1 MEGQRHYSS
10 IGIHDVFL
18 SSIDLRQ
25 LPQSYDDSA
34 NSSFDSPEIL
44 GSIKSVPEDF
54 IVRER
59 ASDKLKLP
67 EEWRVADLRESV
79 APIAEPSVKKN
90 EPVEGQKSGL
100 ELEQKLDPLEV
111 VQRVLNA
118 HHAEKSKEIME
129 RLQSLQGTGLAELRR
144 HASKNQTMEPPQE
157 EHQFVLIPPIP
168 SDTSCLCEVAEH
180 GGDRGSLHRCLKLAL
195 PLLTTETIKQQ
206 DGAASV
212 KATIDSSYFPLAP
225 NICDPE
231 VNLPQ
236 FYKFHKRGCCCCPHI
251 KQQQQNRKRSHDR
264 STKYDSNDP
273 SQFLLPLRPG
283 LSKDDR
289 RKIHH
294 LISSKTRDFETG
306 ILPEYETT
314 TSDGAIFKTTALTL
328 RWSKSAQRKTQ
339 GRKTTNKTAS
349 LLFVMK
355 KRQQEHLSALNMLTR
370 VLRCRQADIGIAG
383 IKDMH
388 AITYQFCTIRGG
400 VNQERLLRANG
411 MLKSKGMEIG
421 SVRPVDHILRQGE
434 LEGNRFVIIVRDVK
448 RVRVSV
454 NNKVMEE
461 TFVDCDRGHILARAD
476 AVRTHG
482 FVNYYGEQRVGI
494 AGTPEVV
501 GVRSFDIG
509 RSMLQRKFD
518 KTVDLLMS
526 GRLICRGIDEQEG
539 AQVRKARQVW
549 KDSGGNVEETVKSLP
564 KGDSMARERA
574 VLHGLK
580 RYKNPLDALKCLNFG
595 VRTFWIHAYQS
606 YIWNKMASE
615 RLELYGRKVVAGDL
629 VKADGDEVVSI
640 ATEDTASNYTLEQV
654 VLPLPGYNMQYPDNE
669 IGKRYMELLAEE
681 DVKFEKNAPLE
692 ATAKGSYRRLIVA
705 MTSLEIKFLEEDES
719 SSTADAF
726 QLSFDLPSG
735 SYATMLLRELM
746 VSTVTRG

>member
-10 IGIHDVFL
+10 IGIHDFFL
-18 SSIDLRQ
+18 SSVDPKQ
-25 LPQSYDDSA
+25 LPQSYDSA
-34 NSSFDSPEIL
+34 NSFDSPEIL

-54 IVRER
+54 VVRER
-59 ASDKLKLP
+59 ASDKLNLP

-79 APIAEPSVKKN
+79 ATAIAEPVKKN

-100 ELEQKLDPLEV
+100 ELEQELDPLEV
-111 VQRVLNA
+111 VQRVLNT
-118 HHAEKSKEIME
+118 HHVE
-129 RLQSLQGTGLAELRR
+129 RSRDILESLQSLQETGLAELRQ
-144 HASKNQTMEPPQE
+144 HASNQTMEPPQE
-157 EHQFVLIPPIP
+157 QQFVLIPPIP
-168 SDTSCLCEVAEH
+168 SDTSCLFEVAEH
-180 GGDRGSLHRCLKLAL
+180 GGDRGSLHRCLKLAF
-195 PLLTTETIKQQ
+195 PLLTTETVKQQ
-206 DGAASV
+206 DGASV

-236 FYKFHKRGCCCCPHI
+236 LYKFHKRGCPL
-251 KQQQQNRKRSHDR
+251 KQQNRKRSHDR

-306 ILPEYETT
+306 TLPDYETT
-314 TSDGAIFKTTALTL
+314 TSDGSIFKTTALTL
-328 RWSKSAQRKTQ
+328 RWSKNAQRKTQ
-339 GRKTTNKTAS
+339 GRKTNNKAAS

-370 VLRCRQADIGIAG
+370 VFRCRQADIGIAG

-388 AITYQFCTIRGG
+388 AVTYQFCTIRG

-461 TFVDCDRGHILARAD
+461 TFVDCERGHILARAD

-518 KTVDLLMS
+518 KTVDLLIS

-539 AQVRKARQVW
+539 EQVRKARQVW
-549 KDSGGNVEETVKSLP
+549 KDSGGNVEETIKALP
-564 KGDSMARERA
+564 KGDSMARERT

-580 RYKNPLDALKCLNFG
+580 RYKNPLDALKCLHFG

-606 YIWNKMASE
+606 YIWNKIASE
-615 RLELYGRKVVAGDL
+615 RLQLYGRKVVAGDL
-629 VKADGDEVVSI
+629 IKADGDEVSI
-640 ATEDTASNYTLEQV
+640 ATEDTASNHTLEQV

-669 IGKRYMELLAEE
+669 IGKRYMELLADEN
-681 DVKFEKNAPLE
+681 VKFEKNAPLE

-705 MTSLEIKFLEEDES
+705 MTSLEIRLLEEDES